1 LALTLRVNFAAAVNA
16 ALNTLAIG
24 SAETCPIQYSLTRD
38 AVFVTGVSNGVGVR
52 IMKKLQ
58 KFLISTSGNFALWFA
73 LASVPLFGMA
83 GIAIDYSRMTQVQ
96 AQLQDAADT
105 ATLAAVIRY
114 RTSGGS
120 AAELENLAKDSF
132 KANYT
137 GSYNNKKL
145 EATADI
151 TDGIKVT
158 LTVEAENHTTLL
170 NLVGKLVGQDFST
183 LRPKTLSQAGI
194 GLSGLAIALAV
205 DTTGSMAETGN
216 GNGKGKNKKNS
227 GDPTK
232 MDVLKEAATNFVKE
246 ITPKDASQKN
256 KIRFAL
262 VPFTDSVRIDN
273 SFTSADFI
281 KISNPYS
288 KWKWMNYNWEG
299 CVWDRA
305 AAYDNND
312 NTPTVVES
320 RYENLPAGHQA
331 YNYCPGQQQVIP
343 LTTNEETIFAG
354 IDALEPNG
362 ATNTNIGMVW
372 AMNTLN
378 NTEPYKQINAMKAPQ
393 KIIIFLTDGENTSSR
408 IMSEGGK
415 TIDVDKAMETTCE
428 NAKAQDI
435 EIYTIRLIQGSVATL
450 KKCATDQ
457 NTHFY
462 TAMKADD
469 LKGIFSDISE
479 RIWNSHVALM
489 R

>member
-1 LALTLRVNFAAAVNA
+1 
-16 ALNTLAIG
+16 
-24 SAETCPIQYSLTRD
+24 
-38 AVFVTGVSNGVGVR
+38 
-52 IMKKLQ
+52 MKKLCN
-58 KFLISTSGNFALWFA
+58 FLSSTSGNFALWFA

-83 GIAIDYSRMTQVQ
+83 GLAIDYTRMTQVK

-114 RTSGGS
+114 RNSGGS
-120 AAELENLAKDSF
+120 AAELEELAKENF

-137 GSYNNKKL
+137 GSYNEKKL
-145 EATADI
+145 KASADI
-151 TDGIKVT
+151 NDGIKVT
-158 LTVEAENHTTLL
+158 LSVEADNHTTML

-194 GLSGLAIALAV
+194 GISSLAIALAV

-216 GNGKGKNKKNS
+216 SKGKGKKNS

-246 ITPKDASQKN
+246 ITPKNSGEKN

-262 VPFTDSVRIDN
+262 VPFTDSVRIDK
-273 SFTSADFI
+273 SFDSSDFI
-281 KISNPYS
+281 RITSPYN
-288 KWKWMNYNWEG
+288 KWKWMQYDWEG

-312 NTPTVVES
+312 NTPTVAES
-320 RYENLPAGHQA
+320 RYENLPANHQA
-331 YNYCPGQQQVIP
+331 YDYCPNQQQVIP
-343 LTTNEETIFAG
+343 LTTNTDIIFAG
-354 IDALEPNG
+354 IDALNPNG

-393 KIIIFLTDGENTSSR
+393 KIIIFLTDGDNTSSR

-415 TIDVDKAMETTCE
+415 TNDVDKAMEATCE

-462 TAMKADD
+462 TAEKADD
-469 LKGIFSDISE
+469 LNGIFSNISE